1 MKHISWG
8 FIGLGEATER
18 KSGAAFNAVTE
29 SHVEAVFSRSAHD
42 ARTYANLYG
51 VPHWYTDAQSMIENP
66 NVNAIYIATPP
77 SAHAAYAIMAMRA
90 GKPCLIEKPLAS
102 SYEDCVRIN
111 RVAEQTGVP
120 CFVAYYRRY
129 LPYFKTVRDILRR
142 GVIGKVLSIQ
152 IRFAV
157 PANELDNDGNKDDR
171 PWRLQPQEDGR
182 GYFYNLAPHQFD
194 LLQYLFGIIVK
205 AHGYTANRTGH
216 YKVEDTVNAV
226 FRFEDGLCGSGSW
239 SFAAHESAKEDS
251 MEIYGTEGRIVFSVY
266 DYEPITLYTSEGMKS
281 FDIKNPH
288 YVQEPLIRA
297 VVQDLQGYGKCKI
310 NSVEATP
317 TNWVMDRI
325 LGKY

>member
-129 LPYFKTVRDILRR
+129 LPYFRTVRDILRR

-239 SFAAHESAKEDS
+239 SFMARKGALSSRFTTTNRLRFTPAK
-251 MEIYGTEGRIVFSVY
+251 
-266 DYEPITLYTSEGMKS
+266 
-281 FDIKNPH
+281 
-288 YVQEPLIRA
+288 A
-297 VVQDLQGYGKCKI
+297 
-310 NSVEATP
+310 
-317 TNWVMDRI
+317 
-325 LGKY
+325 